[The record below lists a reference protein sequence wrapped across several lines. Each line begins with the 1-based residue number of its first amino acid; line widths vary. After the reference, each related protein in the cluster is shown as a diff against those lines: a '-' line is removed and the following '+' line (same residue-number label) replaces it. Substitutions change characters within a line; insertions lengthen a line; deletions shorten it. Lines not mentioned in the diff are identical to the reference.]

1 MADEREKAL
10 SAKKK
15 SSDVSNFLA
24 KVARTPSVKTDG
36 DVSRLLFAMD
46 ATASREPTWGHAC
59 QLQAQMFE
67 ATANVG
73 SLAVQLCHYGGF
85 NHFRAGAWCQ
95 SADSLL
101 AEMTA
106 VRCLGGHTQI
116 KRVLDHAVSENR
128 KNKLRAVVFVGDA
141 IEENPD
147 DLCHLAGQLGVLGLP
162 LFMFQEGQDPGV
174 RSVFKQM
181 AQLSG
186 GAFAPFDLNS
196 ASQLKD
202 LLSAVAIF
210 ATGGRRA
217 LENFESKSGTPAL
230 LTRQLRD

>member
-1 MADEREKAL
+1 MVDDQEKAL
-10 SAKKK
+10 SARKK

-24 KVARTPSVKTDG
+24 KVARTPAKKTDG
-36 DVSRLLFAMD
+36 EVSRLLFAMD
-46 ATASREPTWGHAC
+46 ATASRGPTWDHAC
-59 QLQAQMFE
+59 HLQAQMFE
-67 ATANVG
+67 ATANAG

-95 SADSLL
+95 SANSLL

-106 VRCLGGHTQI
+106 VNCLGGHTQI
-116 KRVLDHAVSENR
+116 KRVLEHVIAENR
-128 KNKLRAVVFVGDA
+128 KNRIRAVVFVGDA

-147 DLCHLAGQLGVLGLP
+147 DLCNLAGQLAVLGLP
-162 LFMFQEGQDPGV
+162 LFMFQEGHDPGV

-202 LLSAVAIF
+202 LLSAVAVF
-210 ATGGRRA
+210 ATGGRSA
-217 LENFESKSGTPAL
+217 LENFESKSGSPAL